1 MTSRRVRE
9 HLGAAQ
15 PLELLLQYGH
25 IDGGAV
31 EAVLQHDELRRCNE
45 RRWRHAEKKE
55 HFARSSMPTR
65 RQVVCDLRQTAIK
78 SYIHSRQA
86 RDRYSH
92 DSEQAEV
99 TPNRLRGRPPESRNV
114 GVRGAKFAVLANSL
128 TLAPPEQQT
137 QVQVKRDSKQRD

>member
-31 EAVLQHDELRRCNE
+31 EAVLQHDELRGCNE
-45 RRWRHAEKKE
+45 RRWRHAEKNK

-65 RQVVCDLRQTAIK
+65 RQLENSANASSLHCAMPKHPPAPWWRASLQRTEC
-78 SYIHSRQA
+78 HRLL
-86 RDRYSH
+86 H
-92 DSEQAEV
+92 AE
-99 TPNRLRGRPPESRNV
+99 TREGH
-114 GVRGAKFAVLANSL
+114 
-128 TLAPPEQQT
+128 
-137 QVQVKRDSKQRD
+137 